1 MRQLITYDYVEGYCP
16 VHNEI
21 LKIKVCYKEFR
32 ARGAPLQRKAFDFK
46 CDDSIE
52 CNSQCNRCPI
62 FYSPATQAP

>member
-21 LKIKVCYKEFR
+21 LKIKVYYEEFR
-32 ARGAPLQRKAFDFK
+32 AIGAPLQRKAFDFK

-52 CNSQCNRCPI
+52 CNS
-62 FYSPATQAP
+62 